1 MTWMMITDLNG
12 KGVFRRHLDESDSL
26 LRDFSA
32 LVPEGQYIQIIIE
45 NYGER
50 NEVLT
55 EINRVDI
62 VPYQQSSTFKLDIP
76 IEFRGDYWP
85 FPLTVHFYMDNGF
98 IAKVSIPDLQSLY
111 KFGESYG
118 KSFYVAYDD
127 GSEVEFTFVP
137 GISRKVHKLVQRIY

>member
-12 KGVFRRHLDESDSL
+12 KCIFRREVGDSASL
-26 LRDFSA
+26 IRDFSA
-32 LVPEGQYIQIIIE
+32 LVPEGQYIQVIID

-50 NEVLT
+50 HEVLR

-62 VPYQQSSTFKLDIP
+62 IPYQQCPTFELEPQID
-76 IEFRGDYWP
+76 FRGDDWH
-85 FPLTVHFYMDNGF
+85 FPLTVHYYMDGGF
-98 IAKVSIPDLQSLY
+98 IAKVAIPDLKTLY

-127 GSEVEFTFVP
+127 GTEVEFTFIP
-137 GISRKVHKLVQRIY
+137 GVSRKVHKLVQQLF